1 MSYYVNKLNQKIAYK
16 YYRGGSPGII
26 FVHGLNSDME
36 GLKAKSIE
44 KYAKKNKLSFLRFDC
59 RGHGKSHGN
68 FEDFTI
74 SDWKND
80 LIDMIDKITSGPQII
95 IGSSMGGWLMLLAA
109 KLRKK
114 RIFGLIGLA
123 AAPDFG
129 DELYSSLNKKSK
141 KEINQKG
148 KVKYYWNDKSS
159 YILTKN
165 FFIDAKKNKILNKPI
180 HFNKPIILFHGSK
193 DEVVKIDV
201 SQKILNHIKGN
212 NIQINF
218 LKSSDHS
225 LSSERDI
232 KSILSAIDLIK
243 KKI

>member
-80 LIDMIDKITSGPQII
+80 LIDMIDNIACIDPINEPNRCKVIENSFEPF
-95 IGSSMGGWLMLLAA
+95 SVA
-109 KLRKK
+109 
-114 RIFGLIGLA
+114 FG
-123 AAPDFG
+123 
-129 DELYSSLNKKSK
+129 
-141 KEINQKG
+141 
-148 KVKYYWNDKSS
+148 
-159 YILTKN
+159 
-165 FFIDAKKNKILNKPI
+165 
-180 HFNKPIILFHGSK
+180 
-193 DEVVKIDV
+193 
-201 SQKILNHIKGN
+201 
-212 NIQINF
+212 
-218 LKSSDHS
+218 
-225 LSSERDI
+225 
-232 KSILSAIDLIK
+232 
-243 KKI
+243 